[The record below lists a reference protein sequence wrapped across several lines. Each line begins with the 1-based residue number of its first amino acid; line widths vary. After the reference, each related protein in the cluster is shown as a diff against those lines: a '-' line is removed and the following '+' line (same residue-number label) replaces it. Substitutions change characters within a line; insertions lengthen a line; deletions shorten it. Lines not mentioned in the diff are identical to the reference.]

1 MAESKDVNTWPYDNK
16 FVPTYIPDDL
26 KWFEHDWLETWY
38 RKNKCDEFLQDTD
51 SHFKNRQIVN
61 FDMITNGN
69 KLDSEKIKQYHK
81 IDHEEIKKY
90 PQKDQTQ
97 IFSSIFRNI
106 GCKDMYVNG
115 QQLENIL
122 ITRKGSWL
130 C

>member
-1 MAESKDVNTWPYDNK
+1 
-16 FVPTYIPDDL
+16 
-26 KWFEHDWLETWY
+26 
-38 RKNKCDEFLQDTD
+38 
-51 SHFKNRQIVN
+51 
-61 FDMITNGN
+61 MITNGN